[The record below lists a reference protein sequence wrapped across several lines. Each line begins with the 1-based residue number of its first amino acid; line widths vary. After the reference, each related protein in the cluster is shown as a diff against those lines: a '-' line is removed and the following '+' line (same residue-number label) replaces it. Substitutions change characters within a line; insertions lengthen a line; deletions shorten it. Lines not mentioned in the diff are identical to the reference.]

1 MATLSNYIS
10 LSTNIPNAMNAAANA
25 TTKAYQSM
33 STLHNKMNGVSN
45 ASETLKASLGG
56 IMNSFA
62 GNLLANAVMNGIG
75 MIKGAVNSITDTAT
89 EWASV
94 QARLKLVA
102 GSQENAIYL
111 NKQIFESA

>member
-33 STLHNKMNGVSN
+33 NTLHNKMNGVSS
-45 ASETLKASLGG
+45 ASETLKASMGG

-62 GNLLANAVMNGIG
+62 GNLLASTVMNGVG
-75 MIKGAVNSITDTAT
+75 AIKVLSNRFKILLQNGH
-89 EWASV
+89 
-94 QARLKLVA
+94 RCKLA
-102 GSQENAIYL
+102 L
-111 NKQIFESA
+111 NW